1 MSKEREKTA
10 VTVVID
16 GASRSKNT
24 FPFGSLQ
31 DVPLFL
37 CRTSLRFLSRSSLN
51 VFVFSSFTASLASR
65 QPRFTRWVFSALSAP
80 RSEVPRASSRRWLT
94 CHPRTKRSWFRN
106 PRSRACEAWHDKK
119 ESFSLQ
125 SLVMCMRD
133 WKGYSSVTSSLL
145 PVLVTVNS
153 SKQSKRGCNQ
163 GGGTW

>member
-24 FPFGSLQ
+24 FLFGSLQ

-51 VFVFSSFTASLASR
+51 VFVFWSFTASLASR
-65 QPRFTRWVFSALSAP
+65 QPRFTRWLFSALSAP

-94 CHPRTKRSWFRN
+94 CRPRTKRSWFRN
-106 PRSRACEAWHDKK
+106 PRSRACEACALETKRTNDARDGAT
-119 ESFSLQ
+119 FCRATLLLCLRPPSL
-125 SLVMCMRD
+125 SRRY
-133 WKGYSSVTSSLL
+133 G
-145 PVLVTVNS
+145 
-153 SKQSKRGCNQ
+153 
-163 GGGTW
+163 